1 MTAPWILRRRA
12 VAVAA
17 VTVLTVGT
25 AGAAGAAPSP
35 GVPAPAAAP
44 ALVAAPAPA
53 AAPAWRKGIAPVA
66 TPWTDRVGPGNAL
79 PEYPRPQLV
88 RDSWQNLNGV
98 WEFAKAAVG
107 EAPPVGRELGERVL
121 VPYPI
126 ESALSGIQRREDRMF
141 YRRAFTVPAGW
152 RVGQGRR
159 LLLHFGAVDYDAKV
173 WVNGTQV
180 ATHRGGYDG
189 FDVDVTDALTSAG
202 PQELI
207 VWAEDLT
214 DATGQPIGKQR
225 RTSDRGIFYQGSSG
239 IWRTVWMEPVADSS
253 ISSLA
258 TTPDLAASDLK
269 IKVNAV
275 GGEGLTV
282 RAVARGNG
290 RVAGRVTGAA
300 NADLRLPVPDAKLW
314 SPDSPFLYDLEVTL
328 LRGGKA
334 VDTVRSYF
342 GMREIGTKKGADGKL
357 RIALNGEILFNM
369 ATLDQGFWP
378 DGLNTAPTDA
388 ALKFDLRQHKEMGFN
403 AVRKHI
409 KVEPDRWYYWAD
421 RLGLMVWQD
430 MPAANTGPIPEPWRG
445 QFESELH
452 EMVREHQ
459 SWTSIVA
466 WVPFNEGWGE
476 WDRAATGRIAD
487 EVKAQDPSR
496 LVNAHS
502 GVNCCNSHGD
512 SGRGDVVDFHQY
524 LGPASPAPEEN
535 RVSIDGEHGGFGLK
549 TSNHMW
555 FGDGQA
561 YEMEPDSATL
571 TRKYVENQKAVIS
584 SARSCGIS
592 AAIYTQITD
601 VEGELNGF
609 WTYDRQVAKMDLK
622 QVRAVNREIIAKADG
637 TAGNLPQP
645 PPGTPGLTGVAFYP
659 LDGTAEDAAGD
670 HDATAVGGP
679 AYVTG
684 RSGQGLDLNGSTQFL
699 DAGAP
704 VLDTA
709 SDYTASA
716 WVKLDKVDGAFQ
728 TAVSQDGPSNSD
740 FFLQYSG
747 ADQRFAMSFAG
758 VRALGPARPEVGRWY
773 HLTGVRDSVRGE
785 LRLYVDGEPAGRA
798 GACMPQAAA
807 TGNTVIGRGRY
818 GGNPVDYLDGT
829 IDQVH
834 LYDRA
839 LSAAEIK
846 ELYDSGR

>member
-1 MTAPWILRRRA
+1 MIRPLAMI
-12 VAVAA
+12 AA
-17 VTVLTVGT
+17 ATLLGTVI
-25 AGAAGAAPSP
+25 ASPAQAAPE
-35 GVPAPAAAP
+35 
-44 ALVAAPAPA
+44 
-53 AAPAWRKGIAPVA
+53 WHKGIPPIA
-66 TPWTDRVGPGNAL
+66 TPWTAQVGPSNAL

-88 RDSWQNLNGV
+88 RDKWQNLNGV
-98 WEFAKAAVG
+98 WEFAKAETGQAVPAG
-107 EAPPVGRELGERVL
+107 QSLGERVL

-126 ESALSGIQRREDRMF
+126 ESALSGIQRHEDRMW
-141 YRRAFTVPAGW
+141 YRRTFTVPAGW
-152 RVGQGRR
+152 KVGSGQR

-173 WVNGTQV
+173 YVNGTQV

-189 FDVDVTDALTSAG
+189 FDIDVTTALKATG

-239 IWRTVWMEPVADSS
+239 IWRTVWMEPVAAAAVTD
-253 ISSLA
+253 LGL
-258 TTPDLAASDLK
+258 TPDLAGKSLRLT
-269 IKVNAV
+269 VNV
-275 GGEGLTV
+275 DSHQPLTV
-282 RAVARGNG
+282 RATARTNG
-290 RVAGRVTGAA
+290 RVVGSVTGAA
-300 NADLRLPVPDAKLW
+300 GTELKVPVPNAHLW
-314 SPDSPFLYDLEVTL
+314 TPDDPYLYDLDVTL
-328 LRGGKA
+328 LSAGRT
-334 VDTVRSYF
+334 VDTVKSYF

-357 RIALNGEILFNM
+357 RIALNGKILFNM

-388 ALKFDLRQHKEMGFN
+388 GLKFDLQQHKVMGFN

-421 RLGLMVWQD
+421 KLGLLVWQD
-430 MPAANTGPIPEPWRG
+430 MPAANTGPIPAEWRG
-445 QFESELH
+445 QFEAELH
-452 EMVREHQ
+452 ELVREHR
-459 SWTSIVA
+459 SWTSIIA

-512 SGRGDVVDFHQY
+512 SGRGDVIDHHQY
-524 LGPASPAPEEN
+524 LGPATPAPDAT

-549 TSNHMW
+549 VSNHMW

-571 TRKYVENQKAVIS
+571 TAKYVANQKAVIG
-584 SARSCGIS
+584 SAQSCGIS

-609 WTYDRQVAKMDLK
+609 WTYDRQVAKMDLA
-622 QVRAVNREIIAKADG
+622 QVRKVNKEIIAKADG
-637 TAGNLPQP
+637 SAANTPQP
-645 PPGTPGLTGVAFYP
+645 PPGTPGLTGIAFYP
-659 LDGTAEDAAGD
+659 FDGTTEDTAGD
-670 HDATAVGGP
+670 HDATLTGGP
-679 AYVTG
+679 AYG
-684 RSGQGLDLNGSTQFL
+684 EGKSGQGLTLDGSTQYA
-699 DAGAP
+699 DTGAP
-704 VLDTA
+704 VLNTA

-716 WVKLDKVDGAFQ
+716 WVKLDKADGAFQ
-728 TAVSQDGPSNSD
+728 TVVSQDGASNSD

-758 VRALGPARPEVGRWY
+758 VRALAPAKPVVGQWY
-773 HLTGVRDSVRGE
+773 HLAGVRDSAKGE
-785 LRLYVDGEPAGRA
+785 LRLYVDGQLAGSVS
-798 GACMPQAAA
+798 ACTAQAAP
-807 TGNTVIGRGRY
+807 TGNTVIGRGKY

-829 IDQVH
+829 VDQVH

-839 LSAAEIK
+839 LSATEIAS
-846 ELYDSGR
+846 LYASGN

>member
-1 MTAPWILRRRA
+1 MSAPRTARRA
-12 VAVAA
+12 VTAAA
-17 VTVLTVGT
+17 VTLLAVTGAVGT
-25 AGAAGAAPSP
+25 TGAAGAAP
-35 GVPAPAAAP
+35 AP
-44 ALVAAPAPA
+44 V
-53 AAPAWRKGIAPVA
+53 WHKGIPPLA
-66 TPWTDRVGPGNAL
+66 TPWTAQVGPQNAL

-88 RDSWQNLNGV
+88 RSKWQNLNGV
-98 WEFAKAAVG
+98 WEFGKAQAG
-107 EAPPVGRELGERVL
+107 QAPPVGQELGERVL

-126 ESALSGIQRREDRMF
+126 ESALSGIQRHEDRMF
-141 YRRAFTVPAGW
+141 YRRSFTVPTGW
-152 RVGQGRR
+152 KVGRGQH
-159 LLLHFGAVDYDAKV
+159 LVLHFGAVDYDAKV
-173 WVNGTQV
+173 WVNGTEV

-189 FDVDVTDALTSAG
+189 FDIDVTDALRGTG

-225 RTSDRGIFYQGSSG
+225 RVSDRGIFYQGSSG

-253 ISSLA
+253 ITALA
-258 TTPDLAASDLK
+258 MTPDLAASALK
-269 IKVNAV
+269 LKAETVR
-275 GGEGLTV
+275 GDGLTV
-282 RAVARGNG
+282 RAVAR
-290 RVAGRVTGAA
+290 AGGKVVGKVTGAA
-300 NADLRLPVPDAKLW
+300 GTDLVVPVPKAKLW

-328 LRGGKA
+328 LNGRTT
-334 VDTVRSYF
+334 VDTVTSYF
-342 GMREIGTKKGADGKL
+342 GMREIGKKLGADGKP
-357 RIALNGEILFNM
+357 RIALNGKILFNM

-388 ALKFDLRQHKEMGFN
+388 GLKFDLQQHKEMGFN

-421 RLGLMVWQD
+421 KLGLLVWQD
-430 MPAANTGPIPEPWRG
+430 MPAANTGPIPAEWRA

-452 EMVREHQ
+452 EMVREHR

-487 EVKAQDPSR
+487 DVKKQDPSR

-512 SGRGDVVDFHQY
+512 SGRGDVIDFHQY
-524 LGPASPAPEEN
+524 LGPASPAPDEN

-571 TRKYVENQKAVIS
+571 TRKYVENQRAVIT
-584 SARSCGIS
+584 SAQSCGIS

-609 WTYDRQVAKMDLK
+609 WTYDRQVAKMDLR
-622 QVRAVNREIIAKADG
+622 QVRAINREIIAKADG
-637 TAGNLPQP
+637 SAGSIPQP
-645 PPGTPGLTGVAFYP
+645 GPGTPGLTGVAFYP
-659 LDGTAEDAAGD
+659 LDGTTEDAAGD
-670 HDATAVGGP
+670 HDATLVGGP
-679 AYVTG
+679 GYVDAK
-684 RSGQGLDLNGSTQFL
+684 SGQGVELNGSSQFI
-699 DAGAP
+699 DTGAP
-704 VLDTA
+704 VLNTA

-716 WVKLDKVDGAFQ
+716 WVKLDKADGAFQ
-728 TAVSQDGPSNSD
+728 TIISQDGASVSD

-758 VRALGPARPEVGRWY
+758 VRALGPVKPEVGRWY

-785 LRLYVDGEPAGRA
+785 LRLYVDGELAGRT
-798 GACMPQAAA
+798 GACLPQAAP
-807 TGNTVIGRGRY
+807 TGNTVIGRGKY

-829 IDQVH
+829 VDLVH

-839 LSAAEIK
+839 LSATEIK
-846 ELYDSGR
+846 DLYAAGK